1 MMILLPIENVGR
13 KITSR
18 DRPKS
23 APNLRLK
30 NNKRTSKFQ
39 VFSFT
44 APEKPES
51 WAELARQKGGAVRI
65 FQHFCRKTSK
75 QLKGDP
81 LKTIKNFEC
90 LTMPKKL
97 KVGPLVTPGIVC
109 YAEKKEPLLYFSSL
123 GQMVQFD
130 TLILS

>member
-51 WAELARQKGGAVRI
+51 WAELARQKGGSRSDI
-65 FQHFCRKTSK
+65 STFLSQNI
-75 QLKGDP
+75 
-81 LKTIKNFEC
+81 KTIEGGPFKDY
-90 LTMPKKL
+90 KK
-97 KVGPLVTPGIVC
+97 
-109 YAEKKEPLLYFSSL
+109 F
-123 GQMVQFD
+123 
-130 TLILS
+130 